1 MVLCVLIIEERRKIM
16 AEIIVIPPT
25 KNLEQENKK
34 IRTAAYARV
43 SSDLE
48 DQKNSFLVQMDYYK
62 QYIKRNPKME
72 FVDMYADEG
81 ITGTSKEKRTDF
93 LRMIADC
100 KDGKI
105 DLILTK
111 SVSRFARN
119 TFDCISTVRELKK
132 YGVNVVFEENGID
145 TRTLVTESELIAI
158 ASIAQE
164 ESVSISK
171 NQKIAIKCRM
181 QSGTYKQGTAPYG
194 YSVKMGVFTIIPEQA
209 EIVQLIFNA
218 YKEGKSMRKIA
229 EELTEMEIPKAD
241 DTTDWSTN
249 HIRYILTNVRYKGDA
264 LHQKTY
270 TTDFPFKSKRN
281 RGEFDMYYMKDAN
294 PPIISAELFD
304 KVNALIKNQGERYN
318 GPERKKPVKYP
329 LSLKIYCAE
338 CKSTYKRKAS
348 SNSQWVC
355 RKHDINSDKCTNP
368 QISERKVYRAFVGMY
383 NRLVKNKEIILIK
396 MLDELKLLKERK
408 MSSQYEVHNIT
419 EEIAK
424 LTKQVLVIQKLQA
437 QGYIEPASYH
447 ERLNEINSEIL
458 SLSKVKKTLTGKDEC
473 DTAIKN
479 TTKIITLID
488 KKGAISSFDK
498 TTFEALV
505 EKIIAKKNMLTFKL
519 INGMRISVN
528 AEE

>member
-1 MVLCVLIIEERRKIM
+1 M

-25 KNLEQENKK
+25 KNLDQEPKK
-34 IRTAAYARV
+34 LRTAAYARV

-62 QYIKRNPKME
+62 QYIKRNPDME

-119 TFDCISTVRELKK
+119 TYDCISTVRELKK
-132 YGVNVVFEENGID
+132 YGVNVVFEENELD
-145 TRTLVTESELIAI
+145 TRRLSTESELIAI

-171 NQKIAIKCRM
+171 NQKIAVKIRM
-181 QSGTYKQGTAPYG
+181 KNGTYKQGTAPYG
-194 YSVKMGVFTIIPEQA
+194 YSVKNGVFTIIPEQA

-241 DTTDWSTN
+241 NTTDWCTN

-264 LHQKTY
+264 LYQKSY
-270 TTDFPFKSKRN
+270 TTDFPFKTRLN
-281 RGEFDMYYMKDAN
+281 RGELDMYYTRDAS
-294 PPIISAELFD
+294 PPIISEELFD
-304 KVNALIKNQGERYN
+304 KVNALIKNQSERYY
-318 GPERKKPVKYP
+318 GDGTTKTIIYP
-329 LSLKIYCAE
+329 LSVKIYCAN
-338 CKSTYKRKAS
+338 CNSTYRRKKS
-348 SNSQWVC
+348 SSPHWVC
-355 RKHDINSDKCTNP
+355 RNHDLNSNKCTNP
-368 QISERKVYRAFVGMY
+368 QISEKKVYRAFIRVY

-396 MLDELKLLKERK
+396 MLNELKLLKERK
-408 MSSQYEVHNIT
+408 MSNQYEVHNIT

-424 LTKQVLVIQKLQA
+424 LTKQVLVINKLQA

-458 SLSKVKKTLTGKDEC
+458 SLSKEKKSLMGKDEC
-473 DTAIKN
+473 DIAIKN
-479 TTKIITLID
+479 TAAIISIID
-488 KKGAISSFDK
+488 KKGAISSFNK
-498 TTFEALV
+498 HTFEAIV
-505 EKIIAKKNMLTFKL
+505 ERIIAKNNMLTFKL
-519 INGMRISVN
+519 INGMKITVD